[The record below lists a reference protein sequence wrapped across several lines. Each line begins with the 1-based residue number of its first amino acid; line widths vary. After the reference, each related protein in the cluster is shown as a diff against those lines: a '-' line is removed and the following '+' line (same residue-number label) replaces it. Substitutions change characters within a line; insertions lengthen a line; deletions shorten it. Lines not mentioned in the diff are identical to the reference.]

1 DLAAKTGL
9 PLQQVSHA
17 YHKARGR
24 IHSGFNH
31 WNTYGHYLKVNREQE
46 LQRLGNIEVADAA
59 QITPAIRAE
68 CYKAFRAAFP
78 DSWQEILETFEQ
90 VEVRSVGP
98 QTVSQRTQEFNKIWR
113 KVVTTVDAAAA
124 KHGFEAVFII
134 CGKVVNQDA
143 SLGYIHE
150 TSGAEK
156 FWQTRCRADED
167 AMIGHLKAHVYNLAS
182 LAVAEDMH
190 LEGAPSAKEDEPPR
204 KRKSSKVST
213 DAPEAVKDDPDAP
226 EVLDVDDWQLQV
238 DLLQLIK
245 GGIIALLK
253 EVGGKLTV
261 RSGNFPWKKLRSDLD
276 RQGFVIEGYPED
288 ILMPGETRSTSA
300 RSKGINDL
308 DKREQIILAEAL
320 KSGTL
325 VIKCGPSGTYS
336 WI

>member
-1 DLAAKTGL
+1 
-9 PLQQVSHA
+9 
-17 YHKARGR
+17 
-24 IHSGFNH
+24 
-31 WNTYGHYLKVNREQE
+31 
-46 LQRLGNIEVADAA
+46 
-59 QITPAIRAE
+59 
-68 CYKAFRAAFP
+68 
-78 DSWQEILETFEQ
+78 
-90 VEVRSVGP
+90 
-98 QTVSQRTQEFNKIWR
+98 
-113 KVVTTVDAAAA
+113 
-124 KHGFEAVFII
+124 
-134 CGKVVNQDA
+134 
-143 SLGYIHE
+143 
-150 TSGAEK
+150 
-156 FWQTRCRADED
+156 
-167 AMIGHLKAHVYNLAS
+167 
-182 LAVAEDMH
+182 MH

-245 GGIIALLK
+245 GGIIALLSK
-253 EVGGKLTV
+253 YLFLLVCCLPLAHHSQEEVGGKLTV

-336 WI
+336 WIYS